1 MLPCPATQQH
11 WIKVNVCK
19 PTEVFMENEAIKRSS
34 TPKVLTTEGG
44 TGWPK
49 PFTYLSSYTSPEWVS
64 FCNACSNISIAG
76 AWIPLI
82 RLTTGYN
89 PAKIKSYGSHVFLW
103 RYLCNKATIEV
114 SFVSFGICE
123 RIFFSFS
130 ISTLA
135 WSPASADM
143 KRCPLTRDSQGNKL
157 NILLSSWKKGEVFKK
172 YRGFRIKTPIER
184 EDYLSLPPEISS
196 PSCQGSLRFHG
207 VAIKMKLALCRKQ
220 VYQAE

>member
-19 PTEVFMENEAIKRSS
+19 PTEVLMENEAIKRSS

-49 PFTYLSSYTSPEWVS
+49 PFTCLSSYTSPEWVS

-143 KRCPLTRDSQGNKL
+143 KRCPLTETVRATN
-157 NILLSSWKKGEVFKK
+157 W
-172 YRGFRIKTPIER
+172 
-184 EDYLSLPPEISS
+184 IS
-196 PSCQGSLRFHG
+196 CCLHGRRVKSLRNTE
-207 VAIKMKLALCRKQ
+207 ASELKLLLKGKTISAYPQKFPPLLAK
-220 VYQAE
+220 AHWDSMEWP

>member
-49 PFTYLSSYTSPEWVS
+49 PFTCLSSYTSPEWVS

-123 RIFFSFS
+123 RIFFFFFYKHTGLITS
-130 ISTLA
+130 IS
-135 WSPASADM
+135 WHEEMSFD
-143 KRCPLTRDSQGNKL
+143 RDSQGNKL

-172 YRGFRIKTPIER
+172 YGGFRIKTPIER